1 MKAHIDRFSTL
12 GGVII
17 VVGWSSDYVA
27 DGPLE
32 LLQDGVVLETI
43 TRAVERPDVAA
54 QNGPEAAA
62 WGFRAYG
69 ITADGITRSSQVG
82 LRFPSGA
89 CIDRISSLNPGG
101 GGADPHALWAEFVRD
116 VNAKGGTILEL
127 GSRARSGNTTRE
139 LFDASVVQY
148 VGVDITSGPNVDIVG
163 DVHELSRFITSP
175 VDFMFSI
182 SVFEH
187 FLMPWKVALEMNK
200 IMKVGGKAFC
210 HSHQTWPAHDE
221 PWDYFRFSK
230 WAWGSLF
237 NKHTGFRV
245 VDARWGEPV
254 SVARHFNWG
263 GPFEQMEESPGW
275 ALSVCVVE
283 KTHESEVRWD
293 ADVSD
298 ILKVEYNY

>member
-17 VVGWSSDYVA
+17 VVGWSSDYTPEK
-27 DGPLE
+27 PLE
-32 LLQDGVVLETI
+32 LLQDGVVVETI
-43 TRAVERPDVAA
+43 TRAVFRPDVAA
-54 QNGPEAAA
+54 QNGPEAAQ

-69 ITADGITRSSQVG
+69 ITSDGITKSSQIA

-89 CIDRISSLNPGG
+89 CIERVSALNPEVG
-101 GGADPHALWAEFVRD
+101 DNPHALWAEFVRD
-116 VNAKGGTILEL
+116 VNATGGAILEL
-127 GSRARSGNTTRE
+127 GSRARSGNTMRE
-139 LFDASVVQY
+139 LFDKNVVDY
-148 VGVDITSGPNVDIVG
+148 FGVDITSGPNVDIVG
-163 DVHELSRFITSP
+163 DAHELSRFITKP
-175 VDFMFSI
+175 VDYIFSI

-200 IMKVGGKAFC
+200 IMKPGGKAFC

-254 SVARHFNWG
+254 SVARNFNWG

-283 KTHESEVRWD
+283 KTHEPQVRWD
-293 ADVSD
+293 ADVSE
-298 ILKVEYNY
+298 ITKVEYNY